1 METIIFHP
9 TIPMLFRGTV
19 VKTRERPS
27 TRSTPNSN
35 FSDLWLDARESCDS
49 APLSHLRNA
58 LVRAVLIGEIFPSI
72 SRLVSFSIRY
82 GGRLLHFV
90 NFNSS
95 AKIADSYK
103 AFTYLER
110 YQENLE
116 EKKMTL
122 IQNQENQEK
131 RKTVL

>member
-1 METIIFHP
+1 METIILHP
-9 TIPMLFRGTV
+9 TVPMLFQGTV
-19 VKTRERPS
+19 VKIRESPS
-27 TRSTPNSN
+27 TRSTLN